1 MGKEE
6 FPKSWLDKIKSE
18 TETFRG
24 LNKVLCQRL
33 RYWDALNILN
43 IKYSA
48 VNPLDVFRTCRKSKV
63 ALFAKILFAVNYFDK
78 KLHL

>member
-24 LNKVLCQRL
+24 LNKCQRL
-33 RYWDALNILN
+33 RHWDTLNVLN
-43 IKYSA
+43 SKYSA
-48 VNPLDVFRTCRKSKV
+48 VNPLDVFRNLSK
-63 ALFAKILFAVNYFDK
+63 I
-78 KLHL
+78 